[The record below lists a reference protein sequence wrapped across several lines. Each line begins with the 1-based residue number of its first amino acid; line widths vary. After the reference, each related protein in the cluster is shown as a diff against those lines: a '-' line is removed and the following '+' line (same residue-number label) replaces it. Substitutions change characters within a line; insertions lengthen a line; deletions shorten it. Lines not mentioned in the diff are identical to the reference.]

1 MQLGIINSGINNH
14 IQYASL
20 PSGEFVFEI
29 RAVNE
34 DGLESLKT
42 EQVKFIIKS
51 PFWQRWW
58 FYALMVLLG
67 SGVVAILFMIRIRF
81 ITRRA
86 ELRNKVTASQ
96 LTALKSQMNPH
107 FLFNTL
113 NSLQDL
119 ILKHDI
125 KNSNYYLNKFSLLMR
140 EILDMSGKDEV
151 PLSREIKLLDTYL
164 ELEKLRFGDEFKFV
178 IKVDDEIDVDHLLL
192 PPMIIQPFIENALKH
207 GLLHKKGNKNL
218 FMEFKL
224 MHDVLICEITDNGV
238 GRKKSEEIKARNSK
252 THQSFATKQP
262 TSVWIY

>member
-1 MQLGIINSGINNH
+1 
-14 IQYASL
+14 
-20 PSGEFVFEI
+20 
-29 RAVNE
+29 
-34 DGLESLKT
+34 
-42 EQVKFIIKS
+42 
-51 PFWQRWW
+51 
-58 FYALMVLLG
+58 MVLLG

-164 ELEKLRFGDEFKFV
+164 ELEKLRFGDEFKFE
-178 IKVDDEIDVDHLLL
+178 IKTDETLDIDHLVL

-207 GLLHKKGNKNL
+207 GLLHKKGDKNL
-218 FMEFKL
+218 SIEFSL
-224 MHDVLICEITDNGV
+224 NDEILICEIIDNGV
-238 GRKKSEEIKARNSK
+238 GRKRSEEIKARNVR
-252 THQSFATKQP
+252 THQSFATEATDRRMDLLNSFNDKKYNFEIIDLYEDDKALGTKVVISIP
-262 TSVWIY
+262 I